1 MRYLIMIYSN
11 PRSRSIWEGLSDEQR
26 AAGVASY
33 RALNE
38 ELARTGE
45 IVVSEPLAG
54 PAEGRRVS
62 TETGSVL
69 TTDGPFAEAKEH
81 LAGFYLIDCDG
92 MERAVELASR
102 VPESGLG
109 LVEVRP
115 VIDRGV
121 YGI

>member
-11 PRSRSIWEGLSDEQR
+11 PQSRRVWENLTDEQR
-26 AAGVASY
+26 AEGAASY
-33 RALNE
+33 RGLNE

-45 IVVSEPLAG
+45 IVASEPLAG
-54 PAEGRRVS
+54 TSQAKRIS
-62 TETGSVL
+62 TEGGHLL
-69 TTDGPFAEAKEH
+69 TTDGPFAEVKEH
-81 LAGFYLIDCDG
+81 LAGFYLIECAG

-102 VPESGLG
+102 VPEARLG

-115 VIDRGV
+115 VIDRSV

>member
-11 PRSRSIWEGLSDEQR
+11 PRSRHAWETLTDEQR
-26 AAGVASY
+26 AAGVAGY

-38 ELARTGE
+38 ELTRTGE
-45 IVVSEPLAG
+45 MVASDPLAD
-54 PAEGRRVS
+54 PSQARRVS
-62 TETGSVL
+62 TEGGRLS
-69 TTDGPFAEAKEH
+69 TTDGPFAESKEH
-81 LAGFYLIDCDG
+81 LAGFYLIDCSG

-102 VPESGLG
+102 IPEAGLG

-115 VIDRGV
+115 AIDRSV